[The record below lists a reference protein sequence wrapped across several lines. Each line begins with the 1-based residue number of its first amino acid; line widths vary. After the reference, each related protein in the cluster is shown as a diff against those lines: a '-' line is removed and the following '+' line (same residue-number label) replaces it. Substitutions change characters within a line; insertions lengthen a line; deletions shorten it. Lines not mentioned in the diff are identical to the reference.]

1 MQKTRISVVF
11 EALQARNS
19 KAFIPYIMAGDPEA
33 GTTLKQ
39 VSLLERCGADIIEL
53 GVPFSDPLAD
63 GPTIQKAAGRALKS
77 GTTLRKVLSMVR
89 DLRLQTDIPLVLMTY
104 YNPVFKY
111 GEEAFVH
118 DSIQAGVD
126 GIIVPDLPPEEA
138 GELIKLSRQG
148 SGGRRLDTIFLI
160 APTSTPVRIKKIAAA
175 SSGFVYYV
183 SITGITG
190 AALEVDEEFKRH
202 LALVKQATDKPVAV
216 GFGIAS
222 PDQARIVAQM
232 ADGVIVGSA
241 LVKVFNETPEKAE
254 NFIRGLKEATSK

>member
-1 MQKTRISVVF
+1 MHKTRISVVF
-11 EALQARNS
+11 ETLQALNK
-19 KAFIPYIMAGDPEA
+19 KAFIPYLMAGDPDA

-39 VSLLERCGADIIEL
+39 VFLLERCGADIIEL

-89 DLRLQTDIPLVLMTY
+89 DIRLQTEIPLILMTY

-111 GEEAFVH
+111 GEEAFIH
-118 DSIQAGVD
+118 DAIQAGVD

-138 GELIKLSRQG
+138 GELIRLSRQG

-160 APTSTPVRIKKIAAA
+160 APTSTPMRIKKIAAA

-183 SITGITG
+183 SMTGITG
-190 AALEVDEEFKRH
+190 TALLLDEEFRRH
-202 LALVKQATDKPVAV
+202 LGQVKQATDKPVAV

-222 PDQARIVAQM
+222 PDQARLVAQI

-241 LVKVFNETPEKAE
+241 LVKVFNETPENAE
-254 NFIRGLKEATSK
+254 NLIRGLKEAI